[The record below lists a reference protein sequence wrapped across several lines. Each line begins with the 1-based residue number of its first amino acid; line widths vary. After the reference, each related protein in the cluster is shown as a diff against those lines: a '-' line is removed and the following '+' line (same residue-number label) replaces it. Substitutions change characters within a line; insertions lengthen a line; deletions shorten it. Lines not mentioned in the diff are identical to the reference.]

1 MIGDE
6 KMKDEEKVFVLIDS
20 LQFNFEQIVNKI
32 KSGKMKDFE
41 IRDLEKV
48 LRKFKKE
55 ISDLD

>member
-1 MIGDE
+1 
-6 KMKDEEKVFVLIDS
+6 MKDEEKVFVLIDS

>member
-1 MIGDE
+1 
-6 KMKDEEKVFVLIDS
+6 MKDEEKVFVLIDS
-20 LQFNFEQIVNKI
+20 LQFNFEQIANKI

-55 ISDLD
+55 ISDLN